1 MAIGKGEAHMLIQ
14 NARVWTER
22 DGFVCADVAF
32 SNMIEAVGTLDS
44 LEPALD
50 AQGRYLVPGFVD
62 IHVHGGMRADFS
74 DADAEGNARVA
85 RRLLQHGVTSY
96 LATTMTMPEETLL
109 DAAGSFDFASEDA
122 SMASCLGLH
131 LEGPF
136 LSYKKRGAQCAE
148 YLHAA
153 DLAMLERI
161 DARSGGNVRLVAVAP
176 EIDGAMAFIE
186 EASKRV
192 IVSLAHTTADY
203 DTAMEAFSR
212 GASHVTHLF
221 NAMEPFLHR
230 APGVVGAARDA
241 GAVVELICD
250 GLHIHPS
257 VVRATFALF
266 PGRVALVS
274 DAVRSAGMP
283 DGTYTLGGQEITLR
297 DGKSTLAD
305 GTLAGANG
313 TMHDALVNAVRFGIP
328 LADAVAAAALVPAR
342 SVGIDA
348 QVGSIEPGK
357 RADFVLLNEDLS
369 IRAVFHLGQSAPL
382 R

>member
-1 MAIGKGEAHMLIQ
+1 MLIQ

-22 DGFVCADVAF
+22 DGFICADVAF
-32 SNMIEAVGTLDS
+32 SNVIEAVGTMDS

-62 IHVHGGMRADFS
+62 IHVHGGLRADFS
-74 DADAEGNARVA
+74 DADAQGDARIA
-85 RRLLQHGVTSY
+85 RRLLRHGVTSY

-109 DAAGSFDFASEDA
+109 DAAGAIDFASEDA
-122 SMASCLGLH
+122 SEASCLGLH

-136 LSYKKRGAQCAE
+136 LSYKKRGAQHGE
-148 YLHAA
+148 YLRAA

-161 DARSGGNVRLVAVAP
+161 DARSGGHVRLVAVAP
-176 EIDGAMAFIE
+176 ETDGAMAFIE
-186 EASKRV
+186 EAAKRV
-192 IVSLAHTTADY
+192 TVSLAHTTADY

-221 NAMEPFLHR
+221 NGMEPFLHR

-241 GAVVELICD
+241 GAIVELICD
-250 GLHIHPS
+250 GLHIHPA
-257 VVRATFALF
+257 VVRATFMLF

-283 DGTYTLGGQEITLR
+283 DGAYTLGGQEITMR

-305 GTLAGANG
+305 GTLAGANI
-313 TMHDALVNAVRFGIP
+313 TMHDALVYAVRFGIP
-328 LADAVAAAALVPAR
+328 LADAVAAATLVPAR
-342 SVGIDA
+342 SVGIDS

-357 RADFVLLNEDLS
+357 RADLVLLNEDLS
-369 IRAVFHLGQSAPL
+369 IRAVFHHGQMVPL
-382 R
+382 H